1 MSKAEIRVVTN
12 SMESGDW
19 VKVFYSNDLIFEG
32 HRITPRDLVD
42 IVNRFYSDDGAN
54 WLKLLTNKWRKCND
68 RYYQSCYRPLACCH
82 HGPGNHCPGWILR

>member
-1 MSKAEIRVVTN
+1 MSKPEIRVVTN

-42 IVNRFYSDDGAN
+42 IVNRFYSDDGAE
-54 WLKLLTNKWRKCND
+54 LVEVTD
-68 RYYQSCYRPLACCH
+68 EQMEEM
-82 HGPGNHCPGWILR
+82 